1 MWSQICVKFTFL
13 IRQVGLF
20 QKLSLC
26 NVVMW
31 ESLEGSFSPSLFY
44 FFDGS
49 WGREA
54 KIRSLWTFV
63 DFYWISSFFFFLNFT
78 HEGRALAL

>member
-1 MWSQICVKFTFL
+1 MWSQICGEFTFL

-20 QKLSLC
+20 QKLFLC

-44 FFDGS
+44 FFDGEEKQKS
-49 WGREA
+49 GEVCG
-54 KIRSLWTFV
+54 L
-63 DFYWISSFFFFLNFT
+63 L
-78 HEGRALAL
+78 